1 MKVTNENFHHLEKS
15 YSIYTE
21 IKGMNDEDSLKNKP
35 CEECRYYKFYFKKMC
50 GRFHRTAGMG
60 DCYHPE
66 TLAMSR
72 ADRARLKLI
81 GTCERWEPYEIQV
94 TERRVGIRET
104 IRHIQKTLDDILA
117 ILQDDEDTIKEEH
130 DLRE

>member
-1 MKVTNENFHHLEKS
+1 MK
-15 YSIYTE
+15 
-21 IKGMNDEDSLKNKP
+21 
-35 CEECRYYKFYFKKMC
+35 
-50 GRFHRTAGMG
+50 
-60 DCYHPE
+60 
-66 TLAMSR
+66 R
-72 ADRARLKLI
+72 A